1 VPSKP
6 PTVADLVW
14 LGDLRFAATLYRP
27 ASAKGDRAG
36 GLSGL
41 VIDSAGIVGPS
52 PVEAL
57 GLSLAG
63 CMSIDVAHILTRGRH
78 PFRALRS
85 HLVADRAP
93 DNPHRVVRATLH
105 LVVEGDVSP
114 EAVERAI
121 ALSRDKYCSV
131 WHSLRPDIVLTVTC
145 DVHA

>member
-1 VPSKP
+1 MPSKP

-14 LGDLRFAATLYRP
+14 LGDLRFAATLHRP

-36 GLSGL
+36 GFSGL

-78 PFRALRS
+78 PFRALRC

-93 DNPHRVVRATLH
+93 DNPQRVVRATLH

>member
-14 LGDLRFAATLYRP
+14 LGDLRFAATLHRP

-41 VIDSAGIVGPS
+41 VIDSAGIAGPS

-63 CMSIDVAHILTRGRH
+63 CMSIDIAHILTRGRH

-105 LVVEGDVSP
+105 LVVEGDVPP

>member
-1 VPSKP
+1 MPPKP

-14 LGDLRFAATLYRP
+14 LGDLKFAATIHRP
-27 ASAKGDRAG
+27 TSPKSDRPER
-36 GLSGL
+36 LSGL
-41 VIDSAGIVGPS
+41 VIDSAGIAGPS

-93 DNPHRVVRATLH
+93 DDPHRVVRVTLH
-105 LVVEGDVSP
+105 FDVEGDVP
-114 EAVERAI
+114 TEAVERAA

-131 WHSLRPDIVLTVTC
+131 WHSLRQDIVLTVTC
-145 DVHA
+145 HVHA